1 MIRAQEIYLFLKMIS
16 HEQTPDATSQDA
28 DTAVALKLWVVLN
41 RAHRAIAEHARRE
54 IERQGLRPTEF
65 AVLEA
70 LYHKGPLTLGEV
82 GSRVLLTSGSTTA
95 VADKLQ
101 ERGLIARRAC
111 AEDRRVCYAELTDDG
126 RELVAGIF
134 PEHAEMLRSAM
145 SGLTTEEKR
154 ITTALLK
161 RLGRFASEQA

>member
-1 MIRAQEIYLFLKMIS
+1 MIER
-16 HEQTPDATSQDA
+16 EQSLPFTLQDE
-28 DTAVALKLWVVLN
+28 DTAAALKLWVVLN

-82 GSRVLLTSGSTTA
+82 GNRVLLTSGSTTA
-95 VADKLQ
+95 VADKLE
-101 ERGLIARRAC
+101 ERRLLARRAC
-111 AEDRRVCYAELTDDG
+111 SEDRRVCYAELTEDG
-126 RELVAGIF
+126 RELVATIF
-134 PEHAEMLRSAM
+134 PEHAGVLREAM
-145 SGLTTEEKR
+145 SGLTTEEKK
-154 ITTALLK
+154 IVTALLK